1 MEASATKSN
10 KNLIHFP
17 LGNGMYVE
25 IRKWRG
31 EPRTS
36 ITQYKRTHTLDP
48 SNRTLNKK
56 SINITAEQLDR
67 IAQTRTLIHEE
78 FKKFYEQIM
87 FENLK
92 IPKFYTPQLYPI
104 ETEEDNT
111 QNVESL
117 RV

>member
-1 MEASATKSN
+1 METSAAKAN
-10 KNLIHFP
+10 KNIKYFP
-17 LGNGMYVE
+17 LGQGLYVE

-31 EPRTS
+31 EPRTTL
-36 ITQYKRTHTLDP
+36 TQYKRSHTLDP
-48 SNRTLNKK
+48 SNGTLNKK

-92 IPKFYTPQLYPI
+92 IPQFYTPQLYPS
-104 ETEEDNT
+104 EVEDNT